1 MQSVAQAN
9 WDRNQQDCSTRFLRL
24 QQGVAISPWTLKR
37 NHSCLAT
44 LSMWDMG
51 PLSCSQERSVCWP
64 FMVRNYCLN
73 LKKKI
78 KQSQSLLSFKLSLL
92 LHSSLA
98 SPATYHRS
106 LVCVAVFAHTHVCV
120 CVFTYVQDCVCRG
133 QNVFS
138 LFLFIVF
145 RQVLLLNLKLDT
157 RYYIRLG

>member
-1 MQSVAQAN
+1 MQSVAQAK

-120 CVFTYVQDCVCRG
+120 CVCSHMCKTVCAEARMYSLY
-133 QNVFS
+133 FS
-138 LFLFIVF
+138 LLFSDKF
-145 RQVLLLNLKLDT
+145 SC
-157 RYYIRLG
+157 